1 MTTFGIELEI
11 VPQAGFEV
19 GFKSR
24 IVRAL
29 QAAGIN
35 ANSAYYSGRAY
46 NVWQVKDD
54 SSVSIRR
61 NGTRWSGCEVVSPV
75 LDAGEEAWSQIK
87 LVCDTLEANGA
98 TANVS
103 CGMHVHVGIS
113 RMNATQVRNIL
124 LAYGTF
130 APEIESVL
138 PRSRRDGG
146 SSYRWCRRLWDNFS
160 QRLVIQRLRECS
172 TIEAMA
178 NTIAFRHSR
187 YCAISLAAYNR
198 IGTIEFRQHSGTANA
213 AKALNW
219 AKWCV
224 AFVERYC
231 NEDVTTASQPEA
243 AQAGGIVLER
253 VAGRGAM
260 RMPARGGAR
269 RLAVAFRQG
278 AVLNQ
283 DRIREIRG
291 KATASETFW
300 INYLSRKC
308 GMSFIRTANGWSL
321 DTGSVEPVT
330 QHDAFTQ
337 CFGVGAGLLPYFGSR
352 RRALA

>member
-19 GFKSR
+19 GFKAR

-29 QAAGIN
+29 QAAGI
-35 ANSAYYSGRAY
+35 SAHGTYYSGRAY
-46 NVWQVKDD
+46 DVWQVKDD
-54 SSVSIRR
+54 SSVRITR
-61 NGTRWSGCEVVSPV
+61 NNQTWSGCEVVSPV
-75 LDAGEEAWSQIK
+75 LTASQEAFDQIK

-98 TANVS
+98 TANLA

-113 RMNATQVRNIL
+113 QMNTAQVRNIL

-138 PRSRRDGG
+138 PRSRRSGG
-146 SSYRWCRRLWDNFS
+146 RAQQWCRRLWDNFS
-160 QRLVIQRLRECS
+160 QRVMIERLQGCGS
-172 TIEAMA
+172 ISDMA
-178 NTIAFRHSR
+178 NAIYFRHSR
-187 YCAISLAAYNR
+187 YCAISLAAYQR
-198 IGTIEFRQHSGTANA
+198 LGTIEFRQHSGTANA
-213 AKALNW
+213 EKAVNW

-231 NEDVTTASQPEA
+231 NEDVTTASQPQA
-243 AQAGGIVLER
+243 TQAGGIVLER
-253 VAGRGAM
+253 VSGRGAM
-260 RMPARGGAR
+260 RMPTRGGAR
-269 RLAVAFRQG
+269 RLALAFHQG

-291 KATASETFW
+291 KATATDTYW

-321 DTGSVEPVT
+321 DMGHVEQVT

-337 CFGVGAGLLPYFGSR
+337 CFGVGAGLLPYFGRR